1 MKSFYFLCFFFL
13 FHVETDTFLDRREL
27 SSTNCAHLPACL
39 RAKTNSTLLISRVP
53 NGTRAVMLVTT
64 ADHPDLFIS
73 VDKECEAEIL
83 RKIQFLLVHRLI
95 ATSASSSS
103 SSLSTVAQRKYGS
116 CLSLIFIN
124 SLFDRNCDL
133 TISSCLVNRSPSS
146 IPEVSR
152 FNS

>member
-64 ADHPDLFIS
+64 VDHPDLFVS
-73 VDKECEAEIL
+73 VDNECGAEIL
-83 RKIQFLLVHRLI
+83 SKIQFLLVHRLI

-103 SSLSTVAQRKYGS
+103 SLSTVAQRKYGS
-116 CLSLIFIN
+116 CLALIFIN

-133 TISSCLVNRSPSS
+133 SLSSRCKRW
-146 IPEVSR
+146 
-152 FNS
+152 